1 MNIAIIPAR
10 GGSKRIKNK
19 NSKIFF
25 GKPIISYAIQLALK
39 SKIFEEV
46 IVSSNDKKIIKMS
59 KKYGAKILFK
69 RPKYLSK
76 NHVPIIDVVSHA
88 VKKIIK
94 LNFKPV
100 NICCIFPISPMIT
113 KGILVRSL
121 KFLNEKKFNYVFPV
135 TEQTYSNQN
144 KLYIFNKI
152 ISKNKRKSQPFFDAG
167 QFYWGTANAWKKK
180 LNIFS
185 DKSGIIHLSSK
196 KFVDVNNL
204 SDWKILE
211 KNYKK

>member
-76 NHVPIIDVVSHA
+76 ITLYKEKEVVDRNIEEKEAVQALIDLI
-88 VKKIIK
+88 KKHGDWVE
-94 LNFKPV
+94 PV
-100 NICCIFPISPMIT
+100 
-113 KGILVRSL
+113 
-121 KFLNEKKFNYVFPV
+121 
-135 TEQTYSNQN
+135 
-144 KLYIFNKI
+144 
-152 ISKNKRKSQPFFDAG
+152 A
-167 QFYWGTANAWKKK
+167 
-180 LNIFS
+180 
-185 DKSGIIHLSSK
+185 
-196 KFVDVNNL
+196 
-204 SDWKILE
+204 
-211 KNYKK
+211 